1 MCMYVCM
8 NDIHIYDI
16 INIID
21 YILFAHYFII
31 LLFLKIFSL
40 LKCNMV
46 LPDRI
51 WSSNRILLVYCIIVI
66 LYHSW
71 IGDRSEAR
79 SSLFF
84 AFLLFQQLPAALPLF
99 ITFFILL
106 TLTLYCPI
114 YYTCIILISLPA
126 EKKHSIPKKI
136 RKEGEKGQR
145 KKMKNKKSIAL
156 EQRAIA

>member
-8 NDIHIYDI
+8 NDIYIYDI

-51 WSSNRILLVYCIIVI
+51 WSSNSILLV
-66 LYHSW
+66 LYHPA
-71 IGDRSEAR
+71 GCTVGAKREAAFFWPFYF
-79 SSLFF
+79 SSSFHSLSRF
-84 AFLLFQQLPAALPLF
+84 AF
-99 ITFFILL
+99 
-106 TLTLYCPI
+106 I
-114 YYTCIILISLPA
+114 Y
-126 EKKHSIPKKI
+126 
-136 RKEGEKGQR
+136 
-145 KKMKNKKSIAL
+145 
-156 EQRAIA
+156 